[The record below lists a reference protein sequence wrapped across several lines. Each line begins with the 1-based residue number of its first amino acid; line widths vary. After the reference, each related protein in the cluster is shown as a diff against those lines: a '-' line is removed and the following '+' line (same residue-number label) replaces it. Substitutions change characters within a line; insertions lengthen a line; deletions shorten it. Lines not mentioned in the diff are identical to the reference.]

1 MSKNPIATPN
11 FKMIHIASEL
21 VALAGLTF
29 YFTSKNNTL
38 QNEIKKLQSHIQRQE
53 ARQLKVE
60 KDLAEALVKV
70 KTIEQLLVADNPP
83 PFMEDFSGGKP
94 LFGGGP
100 GGPEIIAQMMSGPL
114 FPQPAQQFNKTPE
127 HNISV
132 VEQDELETDSQL
144 DKELES
150 ELAELSDGSARASP
164 DPRPPPTQLPSH
176 RASNTQVIG
185 GPPKLEKMKP
195 MVQNKESG
203 LNKKSPSN
211 NSQLSLQDD

>member
-38 QNEIKKLQSHIQRQE
+38 QNEIKKLQTHIQRQE

-70 KTIEQLLVADNPP
+70 KTIEQLLVADNPH

-114 FPQPAQQFNKTPE
+114 FPPPPQQFNKTTE

-132 VEQDELETDSQL
+132 VEQDELETNSQL

-150 ELAELSDGSARASP
+150 ELAELSDGSGRASP
-164 DPRPPPTQLPSH
+164 DPAHPIQMVSH
-176 RASNTQVIG
+176 RTSNTQGSSV
-185 GPPKLEKMKP
+185 PKLEKMKP